1 MSLLSRWR
9 YHLLSL
15 VILVITGLAIFA
27 VWPSEP
33 DRYLPDAIPWP
44 EGRGIHLKVP
54 WIKDGRLTL
63 VDVKRRGMTLGLD
76 LRGGTRL
83 VLEPD
88 PVALAS
94 ADIDVDDAL
103 DQAQRVI
110 ERRINAFGVA
120 ESEISRVGNDRISVQ
135 VPGLSISEAQNRIGR
150 TALLQ
155 VCEPVTNEAGE
166 VAIVRSGQ
174 VKYRPGSCE
183 PAVDADGNFLVVV
196 SPTPEAGSPSP
207 SPTPEE
213 EFGPAPPTATP
224 TPSPEGA
231 AAAPETTATP
241 EPQPAE
247 ETRPAEVEYVSVD
260 QFDPGKTQSPL
271 RRDLIVWKP
280 ATGELNGVTAELTG
294 KYLKPTTSVGA
305 HPTTGAPILYFE
317 LNDDGGELLGQI
329 TGRLKPE
336 GARSGY
342 PMAFFLDGEPILG
355 VDGRIIAPTVQDTI
369 TTQGTITGL
378 SLDDARELRTLL
390 NAGAFP
396 VPLRVVQADEV
407 DATLGDQT
415 VRDSVMAGE
424 VALLLIMLFMTLY
437 YRMPGLLASLA
448 LVVYTSVVL
457 AIFKLWPVTLTLAG
471 IAAFVLSVG
480 MAVDANIL
488 IFERMREELR
498 LGRSLLSALD
508 AGFSRAWSSIRDSN
522 ISTLITCGILY
533 WFGDQFDAALVKG
546 FAITLAIGVIV
557 SMISAISVTRTFL
570 RVAVRTPAVRNLAL
584 WTADPPPA
592 QGPAQPGVRPAPL
605 TPGRPQE

>member
-9 YHLLSL
+9 YQLLSL
-15 VILVITGLAIFA
+15 AILVVTGLAIVA

-33 DRYLPDAIPWP
+33 DRYLPDAVPWP
-44 EGRGIHLKVP
+44 EGRGIHVKVP

-63 VDVKRRGMTLGLD
+63 VDLERRGMTLGLD

-88 PVALAS
+88 PAALAS
-94 ADIDVDDAL
+94 SGIDIGDAL
-103 DQAQRVI
+103 DGAERII

-120 ESEISRVGNDRISVQ
+120 ESEISRLGNDRISVQ
-135 VPGLSISEAQNRIGR
+135 VPGLSISEAQDRIGR

-155 VCEPVTNEAGE
+155 ICEPLTNDAGE

-183 PAVDADGNFLVVV
+183 PARDAQGNLLVVA
-196 SPTPEAGSPSP
+196 SPTPEAGSPTP
-207 SPTPEE
+207 SPTPQE

-224 TPSPEGA
+224 TPEGA

-241 EPQPAE
+241 APQPTE
-247 ETRPAEVEYVSVD
+247 ETRPAEVEYVGVD
-260 QFDPGKTQSPL
+260 QFDPEKTTSPL
-271 RRDLIVWKP
+271 PRDLIVWKP
-280 ATGELNGVTAELTG
+280 ATGDLNGVTAELTG
-294 KYLKPTTSVGA
+294 RYLKPTTSVGA
-305 HPTTGAPILYFE
+305 NPTTGAPILYFE
-317 LNDDGGELLGQI
+317 MNDDGGELLGQV
-329 TGRLKPE
+329 TERLKE
-336 GARSGY
+336 QSGRSGY
-342 PMAFFLDGEPILG
+342 PMAFFLDGEPIKG
-355 VDGRIIAPTVQDTI
+355 EDGSIIAPTVRDTI

-390 NAGAFP
+390 NSGAFP
-396 VPLRVVQADEV
+396 VPLRIVQADEV
-407 DATLGDQT
+407 DATLGDKT

-457 AIFKLWPVTLTLAG
+457 AIFKIWPVTLTLAG

-522 ISTLITCGILY
+522 ISTLITCAILY

-546 FAITLAIGVIV
+546 FAVTLAIGVIV

-584 WTADPPPA
+584 WTADPPSE
-592 QGPAQPGVRPAPL
+592 QGPAQPGVRPAPM

>member
-1 MSLLSRWR
+1 MSRISRWR

-15 VILVITGLAIFA
+15 VILAVTGLAVVA

-44 EGRGIHLKVP
+44 EGRGIHIKAP

-63 VDVKRRGMTLGLD
+63 VDVKRRSMTLGLD

-88 PVALAS
+88 PAALAS
-94 ADIDVDDAL
+94 SGIDIDQAL
-103 DQAQRVI
+103 DGAERVI

-120 ESEISRVGNDRISVQ
+120 ESEISRLGNDRISVQ
-135 VPGLSISEAQNRIGR
+135 VPGLSISEAQSRIGR

-155 VCEPVTNEAGE
+155 ICEPLTDETGQ

-174 VKYRPGSCE
+174 VKYRPGTCE
-183 PAVDADGNFLVVV
+183 PARDEEGNLLVAVSG
-196 SPTPEAGSPSP
+196 SPTPEAGAPAPST
-207 SPTPEE
+207 TPEE

-224 TPSPEGA
+224 TPEGA
-231 AAAPETTATP
+231 AAPATTATP
-241 EPQPAE
+241 EPRPQE
-247 ETRPAEVEYVSVD
+247 ETRPAEVEYVSID
-260 QFDPGKTQSPL
+260 QFDPGKTTSPL
-271 RRDLIVWKP
+271 PRGLIVWKP
-280 ATGELNGVTAELTG
+280 ATGEINGVTTELTG
-294 KYLKPTTSVGA
+294 RDLRPNTSVTA
-305 HPTTGAPILYFE
+305 DPRTGAPVLLFQM
-317 LNDDGGELLGQI
+317 NDRGGDLLGQI
-329 TGRLKPE
+329 TDRLRPQ
-336 GARSGY
+336 GGRSGY
-342 PMAFFLDGEPILG
+342 PMAFFLDGEPIRG
-355 VDGRIIAPTVQDTI
+355 EGDQVIAPTVQSQI
-369 TTQGTITGL
+369 TNEGSITGL
-378 SLDDARELRTLL
+378 ALDEARELRTLL
-390 NAGAFP
+390 NSGAFP

-407 DATLGDQT
+407 DATLGDKT

-424 VALLLIMLFMTLY
+424 IALLLIMLFMTLY

-448 LVVYTSVVL
+448 LVVYTSIVL

-522 ISTLITCGILY
+522 ISTLITCAILY

-546 FAITLAIGVIV
+546 FAITLAIGVVV
-557 SMISAISVTRTFL
+557 SMLSAISVTRTFL
-570 RVAVRTPAVRNLAL
+570 RVAVRTPVVRNLAL
-584 WTADPPPA
+584 WTVDPPLEA
-592 QGPAQPGVRPAPL
+592 GGAQPGVRPASM